1 MLTLLI
7 LIPLLGSLIILP
19 MSDTLESHS
28 QMKKIALTTSL
39 INFFISLFICYHF
52 DSSTSQ
58 YQFVSEFNQLN
69 FCHLNFGIDGI
80 SLYFVLLTTFVT
92 PIALLSNYTNITK
105 SLKFFLISFLV
116 LETLQICA
124 FISLDLLLFYIFFE
138 SVLPIL
144 FIVIVIFGH
153 GNDRFRSAFLF
164 FLYTLAGSLPMLL
177 CILLIYSYIGSTDF
191 QLISL
196 YEISLDSQKILW
208 LGFFLAFAVKTP
220 LYPFII
226 WLPKAHSD
234 SPLAG
239 SILLAATIL
248 KLATYGYLRVLIN
261 FLPDA
266 TNYFSPLIQTV
277 AIISLIYASFST
289 IIQQDTKRLIA
300 YSSVAHMAVVVLG
313 LFSNNLQGIEG
324 AILLAIGHGFTS
336 PALFICVGGIIYD
349 RTGTRIINYI
359 RGLAT
364 YMPVFTIL
372 FFIFTLCNTGVPL
385 SINWIGEQLSLMG
398 IWQQNPI
405 IACLGASGILLSACY
420 SLFLYNRISYGNL
433 SPYLPPLKDLN
444 RREYYLLISLL
455 IPTLVFGIL
464 PNVLLTPLHMSVTSL
479 LYVVPIITPFQLT
492 DIGSPA
498 LPLQK
503 QETVNNTSI
512 VASSPLASS
521 SCFTKLNLDK
531 KLTDEQFFEWLIGFI
546 DAEGNFDIRKI
557 SNRPYAFEFRFR
569 IGLHSYDTEVL
580 VKIQNNLGM
589 GSITHITIKNDKA
602 RSLRLEKKSTFI
614 ISKQEDVN
622 KLIAILDKYGPLNT
636 TKYLDFLSWKKAFLL
651 YISSKEK
658 SIIEKEIIKSEI
670 LTLKNNNNRGRTDF
684 AMATINNI
692 VIKPYWLLG
701 FIEGEGCFSIQKHA
715 KYLTIMSSFILTQT
729 LEQKPVMVAIQ
740 TFLNNLEPL
749 NSLDTKVKLIVQ
761 EKNIYIQKAKS
772 TIRVYVT
779 NYSFITN
786 YLIPFLDSLVFSSI
800 KELDY
805 LDWKSVIKIKALKKH
820 LTEEGSEVIKLT
832 ISRMNQNRKSTAFNN
847 SSNELNFNL
856 FNNNLD

>member
-39 INFFISLFICYHF
+39 INFFISLFIWYHF

-124 FISLDLLLFYIFFE
+124 FVSLDLLLFYIFFE

-261 FLPDA
+261 LLPDA
-266 TNYFSPLIQTV
+266 TNYFSPLIITV

-313 LFSNNLQGIEG
+313 LFSNNIQGIEG

-372 FFIFTLCNTGVPL
+372 FFIFTLCNTGIPL
-385 SINWIGEQLSLMG
+385 SIN
-398 IWQQNPI
+398 
-405 IACLGASGILLSACY
+405 
-420 SLFLYNRISYGNL
+420 
-433 SPYLPPLKDLN
+433 
-444 RREYYLLISLL
+444 
-455 IPTLVFGIL
+455 
-464 PNVLLTPLHMSVTSL
+464 
-479 LYVVPIITPFQLT
+479 
-492 DIGSPA
+492 
-498 LPLQK
+498 
-503 QETVNNTSI
+503 
-512 VASSPLASS
+512 
-521 SCFTKLNLDK
+521 
-531 KLTDEQFFEWLIGFI
+531 
-546 DAEGNFDIRKI
+546 
-557 SNRPYAFEFRFR
+557 
-569 IGLHSYDTEVL
+569 
-580 VKIQNNLGM
+580 
-589 GSITHITIKNDKA
+589 
-602 RSLRLEKKSTFI
+602 
-614 ISKQEDVN
+614 
-622 KLIAILDKYGPLNT
+622 
-636 TKYLDFLSWKKAFLL
+636 
-651 YISSKEK
+651 
-658 SIIEKEIIKSEI
+658 
-670 LTLKNNNNRGRTDF
+670 
-684 AMATINNI
+684 
-692 VIKPYWLLG
+692 
-701 FIEGEGCFSIQKHA
+701 
-715 KYLTIMSSFILTQT
+715 
-729 LEQKPVMVAIQ
+729 
-740 TFLNNLEPL
+740 
-749 NSLDTKVKLIVQ
+749 
-761 EKNIYIQKAKS
+761 
-772 TIRVYVT
+772 
-779 NYSFITN
+779 
-786 YLIPFLDSLVFSSI
+786 
-800 KELDY
+800 
-805 LDWKSVIKIKALKKH
+805 
-820 LTEEGSEVIKLT
+820 
-832 ISRMNQNRKSTAFNN
+832 
-847 SSNELNFNL
+847 
-856 FNNNLD
+856 

>member
-1 MLTLLI
+1 MIKMLTLLI

-39 INFFISLFICYHF
+39 INFFVSLFIWYHF

-105 SLKFFLISFLV
+105 SLKIFLISFLV

-124 FISLDLLLFYIFFE
+124 FVSLDLLLFYIFFE

-196 YEISLDSQKILW
+196 YEINLNNQKLLW

-266 TNYFSPLIQTV
+266 TYYFSPLIQTV

-372 FFIFTLCNTGVPL
+372 FFIFTLCNTGIPL
-385 SINWIGEQLSLMG
+385 SINFLGEQLSLLG

-405 IACLGASGILLSACY
+405 ITVLGASGILLSACY
-420 SLFLYNRISYGNL
+420 SIFLYNRISYGNI

-444 RREYYLLISLL
+444 RREYFLLISLL
-455 IPTLVFGIL
+455 LPIVIFGIL
-464 PNVLLTPLHMSVTSL
+464 PNILLDSLHMSVTSL
-479 LYVVPIITPFQLT
+479 IYEIPLYH
-492 DIGSPA
+492 
-498 LPLQK
+498 
-503 QETVNNTSI
+503 
-512 VASSPLASS
+512 
-521 SCFTKLNLDK
+521 
-531 KLTDEQFFEWLIGFI
+531 LI
-546 DAEGNFDIRKI
+546 
-557 SNRPYAFEFRFR
+557 S
-569 IGLHSYDTEVL
+569 
-580 VKIQNNLGM
+580 
-589 GSITHITIKNDKA
+589 
-602 RSLRLEKKSTFI
+602 
-614 ISKQEDVN
+614 
-622 KLIAILDKYGPLNT
+622 
-636 TKYLDFLSWKKAFLL
+636 
-651 YISSKEK
+651 
-658 SIIEKEIIKSEI
+658 
-670 LTLKNNNNRGRTDF
+670 
-684 AMATINNI
+684 
-692 VIKPYWLLG
+692 
-701 FIEGEGCFSIQKHA
+701 
-715 KYLTIMSSFILTQT
+715 
-729 LEQKPVMVAIQ
+729 
-740 TFLNNLEPL
+740 
-749 NSLDTKVKLIVQ
+749 
-761 EKNIYIQKAKS
+761 
-772 TIRVYVT
+772 
-779 NYSFITN
+779 
-786 YLIPFLDSLVFSSI
+786 
-800 KELDY
+800 
-805 LDWKSVIKIKALKKH
+805 
-820 LTEEGSEVIKLT
+820 
-832 ISRMNQNRKSTAFNN
+832 
-847 SSNELNFNL
+847 
-856 FNNNLD
+856 

>member
-1 MLTLLI
+1 MNLTNMNKMLTLLI

-39 INFFISLFICYHF
+39 INFFISLFIWYQF
-52 DSSTSQ
+52 DSNTSQ

-124 FISLDLLLFYIFFE
+124 FVSLDLLLFYIFFE

-324 AILLAIGHGFTS
+324 AILLAVGHGFTS

-372 FFIFTLCNTGVPL
+372 FFIFTLCNTGIPL
-385 SINWIGEQLSLMG
+385 SINFLGEQLSLLG

-405 IACLGASGILLSACY
+405 ITILGASGILLSACY
-420 SLFLYNRISYGNL
+420 SIFLYNRISYGNI

-455 IPTLVFGIL
+455 IPIVIFGIL
-464 PNVLLTPLHMSVTSL
+464 PNILLDSLHISVTSL
-479 LYVVPIITPFQLT
+479 IY
-492 DIGSPA
+492 D
-498 LPLQK
+498 LPK
-503 QETVNNTSI
+503 
-512 VASSPLASS
+512 PL
-521 SCFTKLNLDK
+521 
-531 KLTDEQFFEWLIGFI
+531 
-546 DAEGNFDIRKI
+546 
-557 SNRPYAFEFRFR
+557 
-569 IGLHSYDTEVL
+569 
-580 VKIQNNLGM
+580 
-589 GSITHITIKNDKA
+589 
-602 RSLRLEKKSTFI
+602 
-614 ISKQEDVN
+614 
-622 KLIAILDKYGPLNT
+622 
-636 TKYLDFLSWKKAFLL
+636 
-651 YISSKEK
+651 
-658 SIIEKEIIKSEI
+658 
-670 LTLKNNNNRGRTDF
+670 
-684 AMATINNI
+684 
-692 VIKPYWLLG
+692 
-701 FIEGEGCFSIQKHA
+701 
-715 KYLTIMSSFILTQT
+715 
-729 LEQKPVMVAIQ
+729 
-740 TFLNNLEPL
+740 
-749 NSLDTKVKLIVQ
+749 
-761 EKNIYIQKAKS
+761 
-772 TIRVYVT
+772 
-779 NYSFITN
+779 
-786 YLIPFLDSLVFSSI
+786 
-800 KELDY
+800 
-805 LDWKSVIKIKALKKH
+805 
-820 LTEEGSEVIKLT
+820 
-832 ISRMNQNRKSTAFNN
+832 
-847 SSNELNFNL
+847 
-856 FNNNLD
+856 

>member
-1 MLTLLI
+1 MGKIEKYLEKSKKKQNKKNKMLTLLI

-28 QMKKIALTTSL
+28 QMKKIALSTSL
-39 INFFISLFICYHF
+39 INFFISLFIWYHF

-124 FISLDLLLFYIFFE
+124 FVSLDLLLFYIFFE

-177 CILLIYSYIGSTDF
+177 CILLIYNYIGSTDF

-196 YEISLDSQKILW
+196 YEISLNSQKFLW
-208 LGFFLAFAVKTP
+208 LGFFLAFAIKTP

-266 TNYFSPLIQTV
+266 TNYFSPLIQTI

-359 RGLAT
+359 RGLAI

-372 FFIFTLCNTGVPL
+372 FFIFTLCNTGIPL
-385 SINWIGEQLSLMG
+385 SINFLGEQLSLLG

-405 IACLGASGILLSACY
+405 ITILGASGILLSACY
-420 SLFLYNRISYGNL
+420 SIFLYNRISYGNI
-433 SPYLPPLKDLN
+433 SPYLPPLKDIN

-455 IPTLVFGIL
+455 IPIVIFGIL
-464 PNVLLTPLHMSVTSL
+464 PNILLDSLHMSTTSL
-479 LYVVPIITPFQLT
+479 IYNFHK
-492 DIGSPA
+492 
-498 LPLQK
+498 PL
-503 QETVNNTSI
+503 
-512 VASSPLASS
+512 
-521 SCFTKLNLDK
+521 
-531 KLTDEQFFEWLIGFI
+531 
-546 DAEGNFDIRKI
+546 
-557 SNRPYAFEFRFR
+557 
-569 IGLHSYDTEVL
+569 
-580 VKIQNNLGM
+580 
-589 GSITHITIKNDKA
+589 
-602 RSLRLEKKSTFI
+602 
-614 ISKQEDVN
+614 
-622 KLIAILDKYGPLNT
+622 
-636 TKYLDFLSWKKAFLL
+636 
-651 YISSKEK
+651 
-658 SIIEKEIIKSEI
+658 
-670 LTLKNNNNRGRTDF
+670 
-684 AMATINNI
+684 
-692 VIKPYWLLG
+692 
-701 FIEGEGCFSIQKHA
+701 
-715 KYLTIMSSFILTQT
+715 
-729 LEQKPVMVAIQ
+729 
-740 TFLNNLEPL
+740 
-749 NSLDTKVKLIVQ
+749 
-761 EKNIYIQKAKS
+761 
-772 TIRVYVT
+772 
-779 NYSFITN
+779 
-786 YLIPFLDSLVFSSI
+786 
-800 KELDY
+800 
-805 LDWKSVIKIKALKKH
+805 
-820 LTEEGSEVIKLT
+820 
-832 ISRMNQNRKSTAFNN
+832 
-847 SSNELNFNL
+847 
-856 FNNNLD
+856 